1 MDPGAR
7 ANAVS
12 IIANLLLAIA
22 KFVLGTMA
30 GSTAVVADGFNSAGD
45 IVATAVGWAGYQG
58 ARRPPDDNH
67 PFGHG
72 NVESLAGLIIG
83 VILCMTGVFV
93 AIDGARALASGPTE
107 PPDLLA
113 LWVVLGTAGIKEG
126 LYRYTTLVGRALNSP
141 ALLAS
146 ARDHRA
152 DVLIALT
159 VAAGVA
165 SARLGLP
172 WLDPLAAV
180 AVGIWITGLSV
191 EPIRSN
197 LGVLLDEAPADVTD
211 AVRSAIASDRAVH
224 RVDHVRIH
232 PLGSYYVADVEIAV
246 DPGLSLEA
254 AHHIAHRI
262 EDLAK
267 ERVAHLSEVRVHVN
281 PMAIPNEEATEPS
294 VG

>member
-1 MDPGAR
+1 MDPGSR
-7 ANAVS
+7 ANA
-12 IIANLLLAIA
+12 IGIATNLALAIA
-22 KFVLGTMA
+22 KFVLGAMA
-30 GSTAVVADGFNSAGD
+30 GSAAVVADGFNSAGD
-45 IVATAVGWAGYQG
+45 IVATAVGWAGYQA

-72 NVESLAGLIIG
+72 NVESLAGLVIG
-83 VILCMTGVFV
+83 VILCMTGGFV
-93 AIDGARALASGPTE
+93 AIDGARALAAGPTE
-107 PPDLLA
+107 PPELLA
-113 LWVVLGTAGIKEG
+113 LWVVLATAAVKEG
-126 LYRYTTLVGRALNSP
+126 LYQYTTRVGRALNSP

-165 SARLGLP
+165 ASRLGLP

-180 AVGIWITGLSV
+180 AVGLWITGLSV
-191 EPIRSN
+191 DPIRSN
-197 LGVLLDEAPADVTD
+197 LGVLLDEAPADVTE
-211 AVRSAIASDRAVH
+211 AVQQAIAADAEISSVDR
-224 RVDHVRIH
+224 VRIH

-246 DPGLSLEA
+246 DPELSLRE

-267 ERVAHLSEVRVHVN
+267 QQVPHLAEVRVHVN
-281 PMAIPNEEATEPS
+281 PQGPLDEPP
-294 VG
+294 G